1 MRRHRRLVAA
11 LAIAIIAV
19 AACLPGL
26 AGIDFA
32 VFELPWTLV
41 PEPEPLSVPVLASC
55 PDEQSPALRSLLPSR
70 APPPSPAA

>member
-1 MRRHRRLVAA
+1 MRRHRRLVAG

-41 PEPEPLSVPVLASC
+41 PAPAPQPAPAVAASPAAQPLSLG
-55 PDEQSPALRSLLPSR
+55 SLLPSR
-70 APPPSPAA
+70 APPRPVSA